1 MSQGSQ
7 VASPTQ
13 SSPRVSLNPVLQ
25 AALGSLDVDIEEEL
39 ARYRRQVAD
48 TQAMPPRE
56 GAIAIEGETPASV
69 EQMLPTGEDTL
80 STTFAQTYSP
90 THSETPPPPSPDL
103 VYPPPAPTPTV
114 DNLASSEQLLR
125 SLAESEAQIPFQER
139 RIAAKLLTPLGVGLM
154 LLLLLSG
161 ATFGYMAMNQ
171 ASRSYL
177 ESHRNRRTPTP
188 AEPESNSA
196 KSTAEPPI
204 PNGPN
209 LAADEFVDLNLN
221 NLSTLKT
228 SPSQSP
234 ATVPPALTAQAATQA
249 AIPRLD
255 GKQRPQDLAP
265 TLLSPAQK
273 QDDVYYVLTDYKG
286 DRSLA
291 QAKQIAADAYVL
303 KLPEGNRIQIAA
315 FLKESEAQ
323 EFVKKVQQQGIAA
336 WVYRP

>member
-1 MSQGSQ
+1 MSQGTE

-13 SSPRVSLNPVLQ
+13 SSPRVPLNPVLQ

-48 TQAMPPRE
+48 TQSMPLGG
-56 GAIAIEGETPASV
+56 GARAIDGETPASV
-69 EQMLPTGEDTL
+69 DQMLPTGEDAL

-125 SLAESEAQIPFQER
+125 SLAESEAQIPPKER
-139 RIAAKLLTPLGVGLM
+139 RIAANLLTPLGVGLM

-188 AEPESNSA
+188 ADRESNSA
-196 KSTAEPPI
+196 KSTASPPI

-228 SPSQSP
+228 SPSQS
-234 ATVPPALTAQAATQA
+234 A

-265 TLLSPAQK
+265 TLLTPAQK
-273 QDDVYYVLTDYKG
+273 QDDVYYVMTDYFG

-291 QAKQIAADAYVL
+291 QARKIAADAYVL